1 MFAGIK
7 PNAREAPMTEYQST
21 DWLGLSGCVAV
32 VTGGGGG
39 IGRATAVSFA
49 RAGVKVA
56 AIDRDER
63 GLAETNA
70 KLRELGDGHL
80 IATCDTTSA
89 DSISATAEQV
99 DRALGPCTILVNNA
113 AVLRPGG
120 LDTLSLAEW
129 NAVLAVNLTGYFI
142 CAQAFGRQMRKAGGG
157 SLVHVASVAASH
169 AQGQSGAYSVSKAGV
184 VMLSQQLAAEWG
196 PHGIRSNVVSPGLV
210 VTPMTQA
217 FYDTPGIT
225 ERRTAVVPMR
235 RIGAPQDMA
244 DAILFLASDRSS
256 YVNGE
261 EIIVDGGYV
270 RTLLSHVPR
279 PGL

>member
-1 MFAGIK
+1 
-7 PNAREAPMTEYQST
+7 MTEPQSS
-21 DWLGLSGCVAV
+21 DWLGLSGRVAV

-39 IGRATAVSFA
+39 IGRATAVSLA

-56 AIDRDER
+56 ALDRDER
-63 GLAETNA
+63 GLEETKA
-70 KLRELGDGHL
+70 KLREFGDGHL
-80 IATCDTTSA
+80 VASCDTTSA
-89 DSISATAEQV
+89 ESVASAAEAV
-99 DRALGPCTILVNNA
+99 ERVLGSCAILVNTA

-120 LDTLSLAEW
+120 LDTLPLAEW

-142 CAQAFGRQMRKAGGG
+142 CAQAFGRQMRKLGYG
-157 SLVHVASVAASH
+157 SLVHVASIAASN
-169 AQGQSGAYSVSKAGV
+169 AQGQSGAYSVSKAAV

-210 VTPMTQA
+210 VTPMSQA
-217 FYDTPGIT
+217 FYDTPGVT

-261 EIIVDGGYV
+261 EIIVDGGYA
-270 RTLLSHVPR
+270 RTLMSHVPR
-279 PGL
+279 PGF

>member
-1 MFAGIK
+1 
-7 PNAREAPMTEYQST
+7 MTGQDSS
-21 DWLGLSGCVAV
+21 DWLGLSGRVAV

-49 RAGVKVA
+49 RAGASVA

-63 GLAETNA
+63 GLAETKA
-70 KLRELGDGHL
+70 KLREFGDGHL
-80 IATCDTTSA
+80 VATCDTTSA
-89 DSISATAEQV
+89 DNVAATAEQV
-99 DRALGPCTILVNNA
+99 ERALGPCGILVNTA

-120 LDTLSLAEW
+120 LDTLPLAEW

-142 CAQAFGRQMRKAGGG
+142 CAQAFGGQMRKAGRG
-157 SLVHVASVAASH
+157 SLVHVASIAASN

-210 VTPMTQA
+210 VTPMSQA
-217 FYDTPGIT
+217 FYDTPGVT

-270 RTLLSHVPR
+270 RTLMSHVPR
-279 PGL
+279 PGF